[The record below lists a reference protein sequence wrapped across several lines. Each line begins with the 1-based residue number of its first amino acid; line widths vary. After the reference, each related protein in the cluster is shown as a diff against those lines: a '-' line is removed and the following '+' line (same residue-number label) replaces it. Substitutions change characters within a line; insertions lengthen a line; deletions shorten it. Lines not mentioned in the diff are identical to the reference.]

1 MPDPDVVADIKVVYQ
16 DPFHFKNLYKLIFRF
31 LLDHGYLDK
40 KVSPDTKMEIL
51 YSEQVRSGDVK
62 EYHIWWRTKKQPKN
76 SYFLY
81 KIDIDYLGLGVKNT
95 EVLQGDKKH
104 KMQIGEI
111 TILLKGT
118 LMLEAN
124 DSKGKWETG
133 FLRYFRNW
141 FRNKWYHA
149 KIEQHEDELYE
160 DVYKLQSFI
169 KEYLE
174 LKQFGVSPE
183 IFFKRK
189 GFE

>member
-81 KIDIDYLGLGVKNT
+81 KIDIDYLEDFIYAESIIKLKN
-95 EVLQGDKKH
+95 E
-104 KMQIGEI
+104 
-111 TILLKGT
+111 
-118 LMLEAN
+118 
-124 DSKGKWETG
+124 
-133 FLRYFRNW
+133 
-141 FRNKWYHA
+141 
-149 KIEQHEDELYE
+149 
-160 DVYKLQSFI
+160 
-169 KEYLE
+169 
-174 LKQFGVSPE
+174 
-183 IFFKRK
+183 
-189 GFE
+189 